1 MTIITPTFFYD
12 PETCDDNRFDMRP
25 IMYATDW
32 DYQFKIIDERVK
44 QIKQKGTKNPTLKE
58 KCESKK

>member
-44 QIKQKGTKNPTLKE
+44 QIQ
-58 KCESKK
+58 